1 MPNTMVEIWQAN
13 ATGRYDHPADQ
24 HDAPLDPNFHGAG
37 RVFTDEHGRYR
48 FLTIRPGAYPWPNH
62 RNAWR
67 PNHIHFSY
75 FGPAFAT
82 RLVTQMSFPGD
93 PLLAF
98 DPIFHAVPDEHARNR
113 LIAAVRSRHHRA
125 GLRAGASLR
134 RRAARSR
141 CHADGALSD
150 AERDRQPD
158 HRAVLAPARGS
169 VLGRPDAVWR
179 AGRADHAD
187 RRGAGWRRQ
196 SLLGCLRRD
205 LAVRS
210 ALVGQFSGFRTEQHR
225 RAGAVPVHHGEA
237 GARCPDAAIRSRR
250 RTSQSASSRAG

>member
-1 MPNTMVEIWQAN
+1 MTDPTPFRPYAPGTQPPYDAPAYLGTLKRHPKQKLHPLPQTITETSGPSFSPSRFPPLADLTMTTGKPAIGERIIVAGTITDEDSRPVPNTMVEIWQCN

-24 HDAPLDPNFHGAG
+24 HDAPLDPNFHGMG

-82 RLVTQMSFPGD
+82 RLVTQMYFPGD

-113 LIAAVRSRHHRA
+113 LIAAFDLDLTEPDYALGYRFDVV
-125 GLRAGASLR
+125 LRG
-134 RRAARSR
+134 
-141 CHADGALSD
+141 
-150 AERDRQPD
+150 
-158 HRAVLAPARGS
+158 
-169 VLGRPDAVWR
+169 
-179 AGRADHAD
+179 
-187 RRGAGWRRQ
+187 RGA
-196 SLLGCLRRD
+196 
-205 LAVRS
+205 
-210 ALVGQFSGFRTEQHR
+210 TPMEH
-225 RAGAVPVHHGEA
+225 
-237 GARCPDAAIRSRR
+237 
-250 RTSQSASSRAG
+250 